1 LPPSSSPSNQIPPH
15 SSPPV
20 SNKTSRQPTT
30 PTTPP
35 LNASK
40 QPPKP
45 SKILKGKL
53 KPRRKTTEKSQQH
66 PQKPKRKTSKTQINS
81 ISTKT
86 FYSYMNETVPN
97 TFLPAMLVV
106 GAALLVISNTELVGI
121 NNNLGSIGLLLIFL
135 SIGLFLLINKELILY
150 R

>member
-1 LPPSSSPSNQIPPH
+1 
-15 SSPPV
+15 
-20 SNKTSRQPTT
+20 
-30 PTTPP
+30 
-35 LNASK
+35 
-40 QPPKP
+40 
-45 SKILKGKL
+45 
-53 KPRRKTTEKSQQH
+53 
-66 PQKPKRKTSKTQINS
+66 
-81 ISTKT
+81 
-86 FYSYMNETVPN
+86 MNETIPN